1 MLGRAALK
9 VVEVTNTGG
18 SACSEFPPKVAHD
31 GRTNGCINQSN
42 TVFSFLD
49 EQSQKTT
56 YARPLTDVG
65 EDHNALQQN
74 ILKGKKSCRLLLF
87 YANLNRVLS
96 GVVDD
101 HGLDSNRYK

>member
-1 MLGRAALK
+1 MFGRAALK
-9 VVEVTNTGG
+9 VVEVTKTGG

-31 GRTNGCINQSN
+31 GRTTGCINQSN

-49 EQSQKTT
+49 EQNQKTT

-74 ILKGKKSCRLLLF
+74 ILKGTKSYRLLLF
-87 YANLNRVLS
+87 FVHLNHVL
-96 GVVDD
+96 
-101 HGLDSNRYK
+101 